1 MSQEK
6 PQQQWTAVDNY
17 IAGQLIP
24 SDPALDAALAAMAAA
39 NLPPI
44 SVSPAQGKLL
54 FLLVQF
60 GGVRNILEIGTLGGY
75 SSILMARALPSGGR
89 LITLE
94 ADSKHAEVAR
104 ANFARAGLDQV
115 IELRLGKALD
125 TLPKL
130 AAESRQPFDL
140 FFIDADKANNP
151 EYFRWALKLSRPGS
165 LILVDNV
172 VRDGELANAA
182 STDRDV
188 QGSRGLHELIAAEP
202 RVAATTIQTVGCKG
216 YDGFTAALVL

>member
-54 FLLVQF
+54 FLLAQF
-60 GGVRNILEIGTLGGY
+60 GGARNVLKIGTLGGY
-75 SSILMARALPSGGR
+75 SSIWMARALPSGGR

-94 ADSKHAEVAR
+94 ADPKHAEVAR
-104 ANFARAGLDQV
+104 ANFAHAGLDQV

-130 AAESRQPFDL
+130 AAEGRQPFDL
-140 FFIDADKANNP
+140 FFIDADKSNIP
-151 EYFRWALKLSRPGS
+151 EYFRWALKLSRKGS

-188 QGSRGLHELIAAEP
+188 QGTRRLHELIAAEP
-202 RVAATTIQTVGCKG
+202 RVAATTIQTVGAKG